1 MVTEQII
8 ILFVLLVLSGFFS
21 SSEIALFSISR
32 TKVRYLAK
40 QGDKS
45 FRLIRKMKE
54 DSHNLLSTILIGN
67 NVVNVGAAALATS
80 ITISYFPNH
89 AVGVATGVMTLF
101 ILIFGEVLPKS
112 FAIRNNI
119 VIAKISIY
127 PLYWLSLVLY
137 PVLILLNFIPKITG
151 KIKKSPTITEDEL
164 KTLVEVVEEEGEI
177 TKTEKE
183 LIHKIF
189 EFDDTNAS
197 QIMTPRADMFVIDA
211 SRELDLEAIA
221 KSGFTRIPVI
231 EGDMKVVIGILN
243 VKDLL
248 LNQAA
253 GVEKINIREIMREPY
268 FVPENKKLDQLLHQF
283 KNRKT
288 HMAIVVDEHGSISG
302 LITLEDALEEI
313 IGEIEDETDRSEPLI
328 IPMKDDEWIV
338 LGKTDIENVNARIGM
353 NIPDSSDYDTFSG
366 YVLGAIGRIPEEGE
380 KMGIGNFLV
389 TVKRKKGVRITEYI
403 VKETKTPKQKKEET
417 IGK

>member
-338 LGKTDIENVNARIGM
+338 LGKTDIEKVNARIGM
-353 NIPDSSDYDTFSG
+353 SIPDSSDYDTFSG

-380 KMGIGNFLV
+380 KMAIGNFLV

>member
-8 ILFVLLVLSGFFS
+8 ILLFLLVLSGFFS

-32 TKVRYLAK
+32 TKVRYLAE

-45 FRLIRKMKE
+45 FQLIRKMKE
-54 DSHNLLSTILIGN
+54 DPHKLLSTILIGN

-80 ITISYFPNH
+80 ISIGYFSNYG
-89 AVGVATGVMTLF
+89 VGVATGVMTLF

-112 FAIRNNI
+112 FATQNNI
-119 VIAKISIY
+119 VIAKITIY
-127 PLYWLSLVLY
+127 PLYWLSVVLY
-137 PVLILLNFIPKITG
+137 PVLIVLNFIPKVTG

-164 KTLVEVVEEEGEI
+164 KSLVEVVEEEGEI
-177 TKTEKE
+177 KRTEKE

-189 EFDDTNAS
+189 QFDDTNAS
-197 QIMTPRADMFVIDA
+197 EIMTPRGDMFVIDA
-211 SRELDLEAIA
+211 SEEFDLEAIA

-231 EGDMKVVIGILN
+231 EGDAKVVIGILN

-248 LNQAA
+248 LNQTADD
-253 GVEKINIREIMREPY
+253 GKINIREIMREPY

-288 HMAIVVDEHGSISG
+288 HMAIVVDEHGGISG

-328 IPMKDDEWIV
+328 VPMKENEWIV

-366 YVLGAIGRIPEEGE
+366 YVLGAIGRIPREGE
-380 KMGIGNFLV
+380 EIAIGNFLV
-389 TVKRKKGVRITEYI
+389 TVKRKEGVRITEYT
-403 VKETKTPKQKKEET
+403 VKRARTPKQESEEA

>member
-8 ILFVLLVLSGFFS
+8 LLFVLLVLSGFFS

-32 TKVRYLAK
+32 TKVRYLAE
-40 QGDKS
+40 QGDKG
-45 FRLIRKMKE
+45 FKLIRKMKE
-54 DSHNLLSTILIGN
+54 DPHTLLTTILIGN

-80 ITISYFPNH
+80 ITIGYFPNY

-101 ILIFGEVLPKS
+101 ILVFGEVLPKS
-112 FAIRNNI
+112 FATQNNI

-164 KTLVEVVEEEGEI
+164 KSLVEVVEEEGEI
-177 TKTEKE
+177 KMAERE
-183 LIHKIF
+183 LIRKIF

-197 QIMTPRADMFVIDA
+197 EIMTPRGDMFVIDA
-211 SRELDLEAIA
+211 SQELDLEAIA
-221 KSGFTRIPVI
+221 KSGYTRIPVI
-231 EGDMKVVIGILN
+231 EGDAKAVIGILN

-253 GVEKINIREIMREPY
+253 GDKKINIRETMREPY

-283 KNRKT
+283 KKRKT
-288 HMAIVVDEHGSISG
+288 HMAIVVDEHGGISG

-328 IPMKDDEWIV
+328 VPMKDNEWVV

-353 NIPDSSDYDTFSG
+353 NIPDSGDYDTFSG
-366 YVLGAIGRIPEEGE
+366 YILGAIGKIPEEGE
-380 KMGIGNFLV
+380 KIAIGDFLV
-389 TVKRKKGVRITEYI
+389 TVKRKEGVRITEYL
-403 VKETKTPKQKKEET
+403 VKRARTPKQET
-417 IGK
+417 VEAIGK

>member
-8 ILFVLLVLSGFFS
+8 ILLFLLVLSGFFS

-32 TKVRYLAK
+32 TKVRYLAE

-45 FRLIRKMKE
+45 FQLIRKMKE
-54 DSHNLLSTILIGN
+54 DPHKLLSTILIGN

-80 ITISYFPNH
+80 ISIGYFSNYG
-89 AVGVATGVMTLF
+89 VGVATGVMTLF

-112 FAIRNNI
+112 FATQNNI
-119 VIAKISIY
+119 VIAKITIY

-137 PVLILLNFIPKITG
+137 PVLIVLNFIPKVTG

-164 KTLVEVVEEEGEI
+164 KSLVEVVEEEGEI
-177 TKTEKE
+177 KRTEKE

-189 EFDDTNAS
+189 QFDDTNAS
-197 QIMTPRADMFVIDA
+197 EIMTPRGDMFVIDA
-211 SRELDLEAIA
+211 SEEFDLEAIA

-231 EGDMKVVIGILN
+231 EGDAKVVIGILN

-248 LNQAA
+248 LNQTADD
-253 GVEKINIREIMREPY
+253 GKINIREIMREPY

-288 HMAIVVDEHGSISG
+288 HMAIVVDEHGGISG

-328 IPMKDDEWIV
+328 VPMKENEWIV

-366 YVLGAIGRIPEEGE
+366 YVLGAIGRIPREGE
-380 KMGIGNFLV
+380 EIAIGNFLV
-389 TVKRKKGVRITEYI
+389 TVKRKEGVRITEYT
-403 VKETKTPKQKKEET
+403 VKRARTPKQESEEA

>member
-32 TKVRYLAK
+32 TKVRYLAE

-45 FRLIRKMKE
+45 FKLIRKMKE

-101 ILIFGEVLPKS
+101 ILIFGEILPKS
-112 FAIRNNI
+112 FATRNNI

-137 PVLILLNFIPKITG
+137 PVLILLNFIPKIAG
-151 KIKKSPTITEDEL
+151 KIKKSPTITKDEL

-366 YVLGAIGRIPEEGE
+366 YVLGAIGRIPQEGE
-380 KMGIGNFLV
+380 KIAIGNFLV
-389 TVKRKKGVRITEYI
+389 TVKRKEGVRITEYI